1 MISICT
7 YGGQPPERRGD
18 MNQTSKLIYGE
29 KLTITADAPK
39 KHETPLQKFRR
50 QNPRFDYYAMPGAA
64 AAIKRLRQRYP
75 DASKRQVIDM
85 LVEEGVNAFFPES
98 NQNSSNS
105 ERE

>member
-7 YGGQPPERRGD
+7 YGGQPPERKRA
-18 MNQTSKLIYGE
+18 MNRISKLIDVE
-29 KLTITADAPK
+29 VLAITTDAPK
-39 KHETPLQKFRR
+39 KLETPLQKFRR

-64 AAIKRLRQRYP
+64 AAIERLHQRYP

>member
-1 MISICT
+1 
-7 YGGQPPERRGD
+7 
-18 MNQTSKLIYGE
+18 MNRISKLIDAE
-29 KLTITADAPK
+29 VLVITTAAPK
-39 KHETPLQKFRR
+39 KDETPLQKFRR

>member
-1 MISICT
+1 
-7 YGGQPPERRGD
+7 
-18 MNQTSKLIYGE
+18 MNRISKLIDVE
-29 KLTITADAPK
+29 ARVITADVSK
-39 KHETPLQKFRR
+39 KHETHLQKFRR

-64 AAIKRLRQRYP
+64 AAIERLHQRYP